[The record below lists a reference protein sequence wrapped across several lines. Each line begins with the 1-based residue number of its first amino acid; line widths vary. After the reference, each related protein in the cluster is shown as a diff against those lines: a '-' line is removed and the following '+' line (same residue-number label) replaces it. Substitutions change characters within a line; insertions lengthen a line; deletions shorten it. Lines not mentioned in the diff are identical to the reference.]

1 MCTEKGMEEHILN
14 LIVVISREQNLQ
26 TGERLSVF
34 SHIKTEILTTSML
47 FFLPLIIKEKILS
60 DSFSLK
66 G

>member
-14 LIVVISREQNLQ
+14 LVVISREQNLQ

-34 SHIKTEILTTSML
+34 SHIKTEILTMSML